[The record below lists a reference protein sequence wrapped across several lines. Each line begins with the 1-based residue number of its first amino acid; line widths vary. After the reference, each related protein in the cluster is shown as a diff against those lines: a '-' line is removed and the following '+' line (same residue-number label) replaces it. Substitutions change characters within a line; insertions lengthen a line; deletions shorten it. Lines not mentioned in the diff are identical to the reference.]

1 MNKKN
6 FVIISG
12 GSSNEFKIS
21 LRSGYDISEELYK
34 WYNVFNI
41 VITPT
46 KKWLYSNN
54 YEKIFINPNNITN
67 IDIDYNSDEVF
78 QIGNGMIN
86 NLKIDCAIL
95 TTHGVNGEDG
105 KLQGLLDL
113 YDIPYIGSGVL
124 GSAIGMDKETS
135 KILVKNI
142 NINVLPWITLYPKST
157 IDLNYVKSFLGNNL
171 IVKTTNGGSSIGVFK
186 ADLENLELVVTKAFK
201 MNSKIIIEP
210 EIKMRE
216 LEIGFIGDDFSVVG
230 EIMKKDND
238 FYDYQKKYVEEIIVK
253 VPAKINKKLE
263 DDIIK
268 KAKAIKKVLNLDNFC
283 RIDFFLINQELYF
296 NEVNTLPGFQKSSMF
311 PKLWYDKG
319 LSYKEILDKIINNK
333 LIQK

>member
-67 IDIDYNSDEVF
+67 IDIDYNLDEVF

-135 KILVKNI
+135 KILVKHI
-142 NINVLPWITLYPKST
+142 KINVLPWITLYPKST
-157 IDLNYVKSFLGNNL
+157 IDLNYIKSFLGNNL

-186 ADLENLELVVTKAFK
+186 ANLENLELVVTKAFE
-201 MNSKIIIEP
+201 MNNKIIVEP
-210 EIKMRE
+210 EKKMRE
-216 LEIGFIGDDFSVVG
+216 LEIGFINNDFSAVG

-238 FYDYQKKYVEEIIVK
+238 FYDYQQKYVEEIIVE

-263 DDIIK
+263 NDIIK
-268 KAKAIKKVLNLDNFC
+268 K
-283 RIDFFLINQELYF
+283 
-296 NEVNTLPGFQKSSMF
+296 S
-311 PKLWYDKG
+311 
-319 LSYKEILDKIINNK
+319 
-333 LIQK
+333 

>member
-12 GSSNEFKIS
+12 GSAKEFEIS
-21 LRSGYDISEELYK
+21 LRSGYDISEELYQ

-54 YEKIFINPNNITN
+54 YEKIFINPNNISN
-67 IDIDYNSDEVF
+67 IDIDYNLDEVF
-78 QIGNGMIN
+78 QIGKGMIN
-86 NLKIDCAIL
+86 NIKIDCVIL
-95 TTHGVNGEDG
+95 TTHGINGEDG
-105 KLQGLLDL
+105 RLQGLLDF

-135 KILVKNI
+135 KILVKHI
-142 NINVLPWITLYPKST
+142 NINVLPWITLYPKSI

-186 ADLENLELVVTKAFK
+186 ANLENLKLITNKAFE
-201 MNSKIIIEP
+201 MNNKIIIEP
-210 EIKMRE
+210 EKKIRE
-216 LEIGFIGDDFSVVG
+216 LEIGFIGDDFSEIG

-238 FYDYQKKYVEEIIVK
+238 FYDYQQKYVEEIIVE

-268 KAKAIKKVLNLDNFC
+268 KAKAIKKILNLDNFC

-319 LSYKEILDKIINNK
+319 FSYKEIVNTIVFQTKII
-333 LIQK
+333 

>member
-1 MNKKN
+1 
-6 FVIISG
+6 G

-21 LRSGYDISEELYK
+21 IRSGYDISEELYK

-41 VITPT
+41 IISPKK
-46 KKWLYSNN
+46 KKWFYSD
-54 YEKIFINPNNITN
+54 YKKMFTNPNDIST
-67 IDIDYNSDEVF
+67 IDIDYDLDEVF
-78 QIGNGMIN
+78 QIGKGMIN
-86 NLKIDCAIL
+86 NIKIDCAIL
-95 TTHGVNGEDG
+95 TTHGINGEDG
-105 KLQGLLDL
+105 KLQGFLDFH
-113 YDIPYIGSGVL
+113 DIPYIGSGVL

-135 KILVKNI
+135 KILVKHI
-142 NINVLPWITLYPKST
+142 NIKVLPWITLYPKST
-157 IDLNYVKSFLGNNL
+157 IDLNYVEAFLGNNL

-186 ADLENLELVVTKAFK
+186 ANLENLELITNKAFE

-210 EIKMRE
+210 EKKIRE
-216 LEIGFIGDDFSVVG
+216 LEIGFIGDDFSAIG
-230 EIMKKDND
+230 EIIKKDND
-238 FYDYQKKYVEEIIVK
+238 FYDYQQKYVEEIIVE

-268 KAKAIKKVLNLDNFC
+268 KAKDIKKILNLDNFC

-319 LSYKEILDKIINNK
+319 FSYKEILDKIINNR
-333 LIQK
+333 L

>member
-1 MNKKN
+1 MNQKN
-6 FVIISG
+6 LVIISG

-41 VITPT
+41 IISPKK
-46 KKWLYSNN
+46 KKWFYSD
-54 YEKIFINPNNITN
+54 YKKMFTNPNDIST
-67 IDIDYNSDEVF
+67 IDIDYDLDEVF
-78 QIGNGMIN
+78 QIGKGMIN
-86 NLKIDCAIL
+86 NIKIDCAIL
-95 TTHGVNGEDG
+95 TTHGINGEDG
-105 KLQGLLDL
+105 KLQGFLDFH
-113 YDIPYIGSGVL
+113 DIPYIGSGVL

-135 KILVKNI
+135 KILVKHI
-142 NINVLPWITLYPKST
+142 NINVLPWITLFPKSI
-157 IDLNYVKSFLGNNL
+157 IDLNYVEAFLGNNL

-186 ADLENLELVVTKAFK
+186 ANLENLELITNKAFE
-201 MNSKIIIEP
+201 MSSKIIIEP
-210 EIKMRE
+210 EKKIRE
-216 LEIGFIGDDFSVVG
+216 LEIGFIGDDFSAIG
-230 EIMKKDND
+230 EIIKKDND
-238 FYDYQKKYVEEIIVK
+238 FYDYQQKYVEEIIVE

-268 KAKAIKKVLNLDNFC
+268 KAKDIKKILNLDNFC

-319 LSYKEILDKIINNK
+319 FSYKEILDKIINNR
-333 LIQK
+333 LNQK

>member
-1 MNKKN
+1 MNQKN
-6 FVIISG
+6 LVIISG
-12 GSSNEFKIS
+12 GSSDEFKIS

-41 VITPT
+41 IISPKK
-46 KKWLYSNN
+46 KKWFYSD
-54 YEKIFINPNNITN
+54 YKKMFTNPNDIST
-67 IDIDYNSDEVF
+67 IDVDYDLDEVF
-78 QIGNGMIN
+78 QIGKGMIN
-86 NLKIDCAIL
+86 NIKIDCAIL
-95 TTHGVNGEDG
+95 TTHGIYGEDG
-105 KLQGLLDL
+105 KLQGFLDFH
-113 YDIPYIGSGVL
+113 DIPYIGSGVL

-135 KILVKNI
+135 KILVKHL

-186 ADLENLELVVTKAFK
+186 ANLENLELITNKAFE

-210 EIKMRE
+210 EKKIRE
-216 LEIGFIGDDFSVVG
+216 LEIGFIGDDFSAIG
-230 EIMKKDND
+230 EIMKDND
-238 FYDYQKKYVEEIIVK
+238 FYDYQQKYVEEIIVE

-263 DDIIK
+263 NDIIK
-268 KAKAIKKVLNLDNFC
+268 KAKAIKKILNLDNFC

-319 LSYKEILDKIINNK
+319 FSYKEILDKIINNR
-333 LIQK
+333 LNQK

>member
-1 MNKKN
+1 MNQKN
-6 FVIISG
+6 LVIISG

-21 LRSGYDISEELYK
+21 IRSGYDISEELYK

-41 VITPT
+41 IISPKK
-46 KKWLYSNN
+46 KKWFYSD
-54 YEKIFINPNNITN
+54 YKKMFTNPNDIST
-67 IDIDYNSDEVF
+67 IDIDYDLDEVF
-78 QIGNGMIN
+78 QIGKGMIN
-86 NLKIDCAIL
+86 NIKIDCAIL
-95 TTHGVNGEDG
+95 TTHGINGEDG
-105 KLQGLLDL
+105 KLQGFLDFH
-113 YDIPYIGSGVL
+113 DIPYIGSGVL

-135 KILVKNI
+135 KILVKHI
-142 NINVLPWITLYPKST
+142 NIKVLPWITLYPKST
-157 IDLNYVKSFLGNNL
+157 IDLNYVEAFLGNNL

-186 ADLENLELVVTKAFK
+186 ANLENLELITNKAFE

-210 EIKMRE
+210 EKKIRE
-216 LEIGFIGDDFSVVG
+216 LEIGFIGDDFSAIG
-230 EIMKKDND
+230 EIIKKDND
-238 FYDYQKKYVEEIIVK
+238 FYDYQQKYVEEIIVE

-268 KAKAIKKVLNLDNFC
+268 KAKDIKKILNLDNFC

-319 LSYKEILDKIINNK
+319 FSYKEILDKIINNR
-333 LIQK
+333 LTQK

>member
-12 GSSNEFKIS
+12 GSSNEFQIS

-34 WYNVFNI
+34 WYNVFNV

-54 YEKIFINPNNITN
+54 YDKIFINPNNISN
-67 IDIDYNSDEVF
+67 IDIDYNLDEVF
-78 QIGNGMIN
+78 QIGKGMIN

-95 TTHGVNGEDG
+95 TTHGINGEDG
-105 KLQGLLDL
+105 RLQGLLDF

-135 KILVKNI
+135 KILVKHI
-142 NINVLPWITLYPKST
+142 NINVLPWITLDPQSI
-157 IDLNYVKSFLGNNL
+157 IDLNYVKSFLGINL
-171 IVKTTNGGSSIGVFK
+171 IVKTTNGGSSIGIFK
-186 ADLENLELVVTKAFK
+186 ANLENLESVITKAFE
-201 MNSKIIIEP
+201 MNNKIIIEP
-210 EIKMRE
+210 EKKIRE
-216 LEIGFIGDDFSVVG
+216 LQIGFVGNDFSAVG
-230 EIMKKDND
+230 EIMKKNND
-238 FYDYQKKYVEEIIVK
+238 FYDYQQKYVEEIILQ
-253 VPAKINKKLE
+253 VPAKINKNLE
-263 DDIIK
+263 DDIKK
-268 KAKAIKKVLNLDNFC
+268 KAKAIKKILNLDNFC
-283 RIDFFLINQELYF
+283 RIDFFLINEELYF

-311 PKLWYDKG
+311 SKLWYNKD
-319 LSYKEILDKIINNK
+319 LSYREILDKIINNK